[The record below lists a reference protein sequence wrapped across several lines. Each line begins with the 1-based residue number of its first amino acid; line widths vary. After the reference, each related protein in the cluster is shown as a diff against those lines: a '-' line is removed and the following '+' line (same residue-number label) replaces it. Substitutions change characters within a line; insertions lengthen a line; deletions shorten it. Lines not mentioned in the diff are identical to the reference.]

1 MDESVTEKIL
11 SRAKGSKWT
20 IGSIVSSPE
29 VQGYRTSRE
38 TLKAE
43 REAVSLFE
51 AVTDVPHQLS
61 CLFIIHESIVNCP
74 AHAKQGRGLNT
85 AGAPHNF
92 DWLIALFLLS

>member
-1 MDESVTEKIL
+1 MDELVTEKIL

-43 REAVSLFE
+43 QEAVSLFE
-51 AVTDVPHQLS
+51 TVTDVPHQLS
-61 CLFIIHESIVNCP
+61 CLFIIQVRSMVEAVHLMLSE
-74 AHAKQGRGLNT
+74 Q
-85 AGAPHNF
+85 
-92 DWLIALFLLS
+92 FLQKEFL